1 MARFA
6 VSVVVLILLKS
17 TESWLLGRTT
27 AHRAG
32 ISTRLLVPLFQ
43 NMPTTCPSSYTGT
56 TTTILSSSPFSS
68 MDTELMLPPNDV
80 TPFLAPVALCLVF
93 AAQSFINQM
102 LEGDQG
108 LAAFLK
114 DGSGY
119 NKSSF
124 RSMQQQKQ
132 RLRRSSS
139 KDPLPWL
146 KLPQLDFVDVVGQEK
161 TALRTKPMKIV
172 EQVQGSGTDE
182 LFEELEQLRL
192 NINRELQEE
201 NLQEAERIQ
210 SQVEKLMRE
219 NGIEY
224 KTTA

>member
-1 MARFA
+1 
-6 VSVVVLILLKS
+6 
-17 TESWLLGRTT
+17 
-27 AHRAG
+27 
-32 ISTRLLVPLFQ
+32 
-43 NMPTTCPSSYTGT
+43 
-56 TTTILSSSPFSS
+56 
-68 MDTELMLPPNDV
+68 MLPPNDV

-146 KLPQLDFVDVVGQEK
+146 KLPQLDFVDVVGQEN
-161 TALRTKPMKIV
+161 TAPRTKPMQLV

-182 LFEELEQLRL
+182 LFQELEQLRI

-201 NLQEAERIQ
+201 NLEEAERIQ
-210 SQVEKLMRE
+210 SKVEKLMRE

-224 KTTA
+224 RTTAGEEKAFQ